1 MITAHTHMDIQVKQ
15 HANISVDCKPFT
27 THTLVS
33 FFALKDKLWVLIKI
47 KAFIS
52 IGVLIWKVQEVPS
65 TAFSEKPE
73 GGETH
78 YNRKNKIT
86 SNL

>member
-1 MITAHTHMDIQVKQ
+1 MLTYPWIVNPLHPTFYSKMGLQGY
-15 HANISVDCKPFT
+15 
-27 THTLVS
+27 TLVS
-33 FFALKDKLWVLIKI
+33 FFALKDKLWVFIKI

-78 YNRKNKIT
+78 LNRKQQKHE
-86 SNL
+86 